1 MTTIQCLYGGE
12 LRCTSRHEPSAS
24 LLETDAPTDN
34 QGKGERFSPTDLV
47 ATALA
52 TCILTVMGIVAQRHG
67 WSLEGTTARVEKT
80 MSSRGVRKIA
90 LIEVWITLPA
100 GLEEEARAQL
110 KQAGE
115 SCPVKQSLEGAVPM
129 ALYW

>member
-1 MTTIQCLYGGE
+1 
-12 LRCTSRHEPSAS
+12 
-24 LLETDAPTDN
+24 
-34 QGKGERFSPTDLV
+34 
-47 ATALA
+47 
-52 TCILTVMGIVAQRHG
+52 
-67 WSLEGTTARVEKT
+67 
-80 MSSRGVRKIA
+80 
-90 LIEVWITLPA
+90 VWITLPA